1 MHKAFGN
8 TESKHNKRAQEL
20 RKGSKHRANSNAVK
34 KCNRPTRFWWVSV
47 QAKAEKK
54 AYWSK
59 SADLTEKRKILD
71 NEEHRKSK
79 QVHTPKYSKNVTRQ
93 FKINSGM
100 ASQTQERPDCVSYT
114 LQIVVFRKMR
124 QLEFQKWIFY
134 IFLSSSFW
142 PICIDKSWASHE
154 FSAFMWIG

>member
-79 QVHTPKYSKNVTRQ
+79 QVHTPKYSKNVTRRQ
-93 FKINSGM
+93 FKINFPGM
-100 ASQTQERPDCVSYT
+100 ASQSQERPDCVSYIYFT
-114 LQIVVFRKMR
+114 NCLEKHASIGIWKMN
-124 QLEFQKWIFY
+124 FSHIF
-134 IFLSSSFW
+134 SSPLSFW
-142 PICIDKSWASHE
+142 T
-154 FSAFMWIG
+154 MYR